1 MATNVYFATNRK
13 VLKDGEDAEIGEEFH
28 PNVDELRFG
37 RVNFP
42 GTELFKK
49 DLDGFAGKAKIF
61 VPKETLSK
69 EDATQSKLGSTAIF
83 DAVRQDMLKKGDALI
98 FVHGYDHTF
107 RQAAG
112 RAAQL
117 QQWLAAGG
125 KDMTVLLFTWPSLG
139 AGVSQRTYADDR
151 DRARIS
157 GPALGRALL
166 KATDFIRNTP
176 RNDRCNGRIHLLCH
190 SMGNW
195 ALRGAVQAMRTFV
208 GNNIPPLFDE
218 VVLAAADEDDDTLQN
233 NYKIAPLLRGCRR
246 LTVYY
251 NHQDAALKAS
261 DYAMGNPDRLGRSG
275 PGGGSGGGSGGETG
289 LPRKVSVVNV
299 APRVVWEAK
308 GASAWTADPTGHQ
321 YFRNN
326 SRVRKDLVQVLDGTL
341 DEDFLARKERR
352 KNDVGD
358 YWRLE

>member
-1 MATNVYFATNRK
+1 MALDIYFATNRR
-13 VLKDGEDAEIGEEFH
+13 VLKDGEGGEVGEEFH

-37 RVNFP
+37 KVSFAGKDLYR
-42 GTELFKK
+42 K
-49 DLDGFAGKAKIF
+49 DLDDFVGKAKIT
-61 VPKETLSK
+61 VAREALSS
-69 EDATQSKLGSTAIF
+69 EDAGTSKLGSRAIF
-83 DAVRQDMLKKGDALI
+83 DEVRAEMLKDRDALI

-107 RQAAG
+107 REAAG

-125 KDMTVLLFTWPSLG
+125 KDMTLLLFSWPSAG

-157 GPALGRALL
+157 GPALGRAIL

-176 RNDRCNGRIHLLCH
+176 RSERCDGRIHLLCH

-218 VVLAAADEDDDTLQN
+218 VILAAADEDDDTLQLGH
-233 NYKIAPLLRGCRR
+233 KVAPLLRGCRR
-246 LTVYY
+246 MTVYY
-251 NHQDAALKAS
+251 NHQDLALKAS

-275 PGGGSGGGSGGETG
+275 PCLTPEC
-289 LPRKVSVVNV
+289 PQKVSVVNV
-299 APRVVWEAK
+299 ATHIIRDARGPN
-308 GASAWTADPTGHQ
+308 AWTCDPTGHQ

-326 SRVRKDLVQVLDGTL
+326 ARVRQDIVQVLGGKL
-341 DEDFLARKERR
+341 DDDFLADKERR
-352 KNDVGD
+352 RNDGGS

>member
-1 MATNVYFATNRK
+1 MALNIYFATNRK
-13 VLKDGEDAEIGEEFH
+13 ILKEGDDAEIGEEFH
-28 PNVDELRFG
+28 PNIDELRFG
-37 RVNFP
+37 KASFA
-42 GTELFKK
+42 GKDLFKK
-49 DLDGFAGKAKIF
+49 DLDSFMGKAKISLA
-61 VPKETLSK
+61 PEKLDK
-69 EDATQSKLGSTAIF
+69 EDAGEAKLGSKAVF
-83 DAVRQDMLKKGDALI
+83 DEVRAEMLKKGDALI
-98 FVHGYDHTF
+98 FVHGYDHKF
-107 RQAAG
+107 REAAG

-125 KDMTVLLFTWPSLG
+125 KDMTLLLFSWPSAG

-176 RNDRCNGRIHLLCH
+176 RNERCDGRIHLLCH
-190 SMGNW
+190 SMGNC

-218 VVLAAADEDDDTLQN
+218 VILAAADEDDDTLQLGH
-233 NYKIAPLLRGCRR
+233 KAAPLLRGCRR

-251 NHQDAALKAS
+251 NHQDLALKAS
-261 DYAMGNPDRLGRSG
+261 DYAMGNPDRLGRAG
-275 PGGGSGGGSGGETG
+275 PGAAEA
-289 LPRKVSVVNV
+289 LPKKVSVVNV
-299 APRVVWEAK
+299 SPKIVWEAK

-326 SRVRKDLVQVLDGTL
+326 ARVRQDIVQVLNGRL
-341 DEDFLARKERR
+341 DDEFAAAKERR
-352 KNDVGD
+352 KNDFGD
-358 YWRLE
+358 FWRLE

>member
-1 MATNVYFATNRK
+1 MALNVYFATNRR
-13 VLKDGEDAEIGEEFH
+13 VLKDGEDAEISEDFH
-28 PNVDELRFG
+28 PNIDELRFG
-37 RVNFP
+37 KASFA
-42 GTELFKK
+42 GKELFKK
-49 DLDGFAGKAKIF
+49 DLDGFIGKAKIT
-61 VPKETLSK
+61 VAKEALSS
-69 EDATQSKLGSTAIF
+69 EDAAKGKLGSNAIF
-83 DAVRQDMLKKGDALI
+83 DEVRDEMLKKGDALI
-98 FVHGYDHTF
+98 FVHGYDHSF
-107 RQAAG
+107 REAAG

-125 KDMTVLLFTWPSLG
+125 KDLTILLFSWPSAG
-139 AGVSQRTYADDR
+139 AGVSKRTYADDR

-157 GPALGRALL
+157 GPALGRAIL

-176 RNDRCNGRIHLLCH
+176 RAERCDGRIHLLCH

-218 VVLAAADEDDDTLQN
+218 VILAAADEDDDTLHLSH
-233 NYKIAPLLRGCRR
+233 KVAPLLRGCRR

-251 NHQDAALKAS
+251 NHQDLALKAS
-261 DYAMGNPDRLGRSG
+261 DCAMGNPDRLGRSG
-275 PGGGSGGGSGGETG
+275 PGGPGGPEPLSK
-289 LPRKVSVVNV
+289 KVSVVNV
-299 APRVVWEAK
+299 SPRIVWEAK

-326 SRVRKDLVQVLDGTL
+326 TRVRKDLLQVLGGKL
-341 DEDFLARKERR
+341 DEEFAADKERR
-352 KNDVGD
+352 KNDFGD